1 MTHTACPTACRGPG
15 MVNGVAMIEVMLE
28 HAAAE
33 LGMSSLDLR
42 MENMLESGDAIMP
55 PPDTFDEI
63 NPVPQMV
70 QEILSSS
77 DYNNRSS
84 AIQEF
89 NSRNKWKK
97 RGLSLIPMRYHHDLS
112 TWAGLKMNCIISI
125 YGGDGSVSV
134 SQLGIDVSLIRIKH
148 VNNLT
153 SPNGATTGGSAGSET
168 NQVAAIHCCDILNER
183 LQPIKDE
190 LGPGAT
196 WQEIISAANDKYI
209 DLCERYMFEANKN
222 NS

>member
-1 MTHTACPTACRGPG
+1 
-15 MVNGVAMIEVMLE
+15 
-28 HAAAE
+28 
-33 LGMSSLDLR
+33 
-42 MENMLESGDAIMP
+42 
-55 PPDTFDEI
+55 
-63 NPVPQMV
+63 MV
-70 QEILSSS
+70 QEILASS

-89 NSRNKWKK
+89 NSKNKWKK
-97 RGLSLIPMRYHHDLS
+97 RGLSLIPMRYHHNLS

-125 YGGDGSVSV
+125 YAGDGSVSV
-134 SQLGIDVSLIRIKH
+134 SHNGIEMGQGINTKVAMTVAYKLGIDVSLIRIKH

-209 DLCERYMFEANKN
+209 DLCARYM
-222 NS
+222 